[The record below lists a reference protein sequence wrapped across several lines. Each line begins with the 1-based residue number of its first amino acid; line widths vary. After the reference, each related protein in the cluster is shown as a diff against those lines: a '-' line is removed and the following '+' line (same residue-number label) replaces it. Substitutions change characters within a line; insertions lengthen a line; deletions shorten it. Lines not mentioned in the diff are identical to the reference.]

1 MTGLIKV
8 KDMEIPIEIK
18 SYKTSKSVK
27 IYFKGNQLTIT
38 KPKRL
43 SSKTLMNIIK
53 ENEAQLYN
61 KYKKILGAE
70 INTIKQWKTGEK
82 IHYQG
87 EEFTIIREIN
97 TKKLINIEI
106 KKEEKQIIIKAPEDV
121 EQQIL
126 KKSID
131 NAIKK
136 IFKRNTEILI
146 SDKLPYWSKITKIE
160 YNQVKVRD
168 ATTRYGSCMPSKKNL
183 YFSSRLI
190 MLPEEQVDAVIVHE
204 LCHIKFKNHDKNF
217 YNLVSEFIPNYKELD
232 KWLKKNGNI
241 IMF

>member
-8 KDMEIPIEIK
+8 KDLEIPIEIK

-43 SSKTLMNIIK
+43 SNKTLMSIIK
-53 ENEAQLYN
+53 ENEAQLYK

-87 EEFTIIREIN
+87 EEFTIIRENN

-106 KKEEKQIIIKAPEDV
+106 EKEEKQIIIKAPENV

>member
-8 KDMEIPIEIK
+8 KDLEIPIEIK

-43 SSKTLMNIIK
+43 SNKTLMNILK

-87 EEFTIIREIN
+87 EEFTIIRENNI
-97 TKKLINIEI
+97 KKLINIEI
-106 KKEEKQIIIKAPEDV
+106 KKEEKQIIIKTPEDV

>member
-8 KDMEIPIEIK
+8 KDLEIPIEIK

-43 SSKTLMNIIK
+43 SNKTLMSIIK
-53 ENEAQLYN
+53 ENEAQLYK

-87 EEFTIIREIN
+87 EEFTIIRENN

-106 KKEEKQIIIKAPEDV
+106 EKEENQIIIKAPENV

>member
-8 KDMEIPIEIK
+8 KDLEIPIEIK

-43 SSKTLMNIIK
+43 SNKTLMNIIK
-53 ENEAQLYN
+53 ENEAQLYK

-70 INTIKQWKTGEK
+70 INTIKQWRTGEK

-87 EEFTIIREIN
+87 EEFTIIRENN

-106 KKEEKQIIIKAPEDV
+106 EKEEKQIIIKAPENV

>member
-8 KDMEIPIEIK
+8 KDLEIPIEIK

-43 SSKTLMNIIK
+43 SNKTLMNIIK
-53 ENEAQLYN
+53 ENEAQLYK

-87 EEFTIIREIN
+87 EEFTIIRENN

-106 KKEEKQIIIKAPEDV
+106 EKEENQIIIKAPEDV

-146 SDKLPYWSKITKIE
+146 SDKLTYWSKITKIE

>member
-8 KDMEIPIEIK
+8 KDLEIPIEIK

-43 SSKTLMNIIK
+43 SNKTLMNIIK

-70 INTIKQWKTGEK
+70 INTIKQWSSGEK

-106 KKEEKQIIIKAPEDV
+106 KKEEKQIIIKVPKDV
-121 EQQIL
+121 EHQIL

-146 SDKLPYWSKITKIE
+146 SDKLPYWSNITKIE
-160 YNQVKVRD
+160 YNKVKVRD

>member
-8 KDMEIPIEIK
+8 KDLEIPIQIK

-70 INTIKQWKTGEK
+70 INTIKQWSTGEK

-87 EEFTIIREIN
+87 EEFTIIRENN
-97 TKKLINIEI
+97 TKKLINMEIE
-106 KKEEKQIIIKAPEDV
+106 KEEKHIIIKAPEDI

-146 SDKLPYWSKITKIE
+146 SDKLPYWSKITSIPYK
-160 YNQVKVRD
+160 QFKVND
-168 ATTRYGSCMPSKKNL
+168 ATSKYGSCMPSKKIL
-183 YFSSRLI
+183 HFSSRLI
-190 MLPEEQVDAVIVHE
+190 MLPEDKVDAIVVHE
-204 LCHIKFKNHDKNF
+204 LCHMVHPNHSKNF
-217 YNLVSEFIPNYKELD
+217 YNLVKKYIPDYDEIN
-232 KWLKKNGNI
+232 KWLRTNGKMI
-241 IMF
+241 VF

>member
-8 KDMEIPIEIK
+8 KDLEIPIQIK

-70 INTIKQWKTGEK
+70 INTIKQWSTGEK

-87 EEFTIIREIN
+87 EEFTIIRENN
-97 TKKLINIEI
+97 TKKLM
-106 KKEEKQIIIKAPEDV
+106 
-121 EQQIL
+121 L
-126 KKSID
+126 
-131 NAIKK
+131 
-136 IFKRNTEILI
+136 
-146 SDKLPYWSKITKIE
+146 
-160 YNQVKVRD
+160 
-168 ATTRYGSCMPSKKNL
+168 KNL
-183 YFSSRLI
+183 VASHNGLVTKGKDSFA
-190 MLPEEQVDAVIVHE
+190 ML
-204 LCHIKFKNHDKNF
+204 
-217 YNLVSEFIPNYKELD
+217 SIPNKKDMTFIRKLRKIGYFQFDMFEGEKIPKDSLELYI
-232 KWLKKNGNI
+232 KTARKI
-241 IMF
+241 

>member
-8 KDMEIPIEIK
+8 KDLEIPIEIK

-43 SSKTLMNIIK
+43 SNKTLMSIIK
-53 ENEAQLYN
+53 ENEAQLYK

-87 EEFTIIREIN
+87 EEFTIIRENN

-106 KKEEKQIIIKAPEDV
+106 EKEENQIIIKAPEDV

>member
-1 MTGLIKV
+1 M
-8 KDMEIPIEIK
+8 
-18 SYKTSKSVK
+18 
-27 IYFKGNQLTIT
+27 
-38 KPKRL
+38 
-43 SSKTLMNIIK
+43 
-53 ENEAQLYN
+53 
-61 KYKKILGAE
+61 
-70 INTIKQWKTGEK
+70 
-82 IHYQG
+82 
-87 EEFTIIREIN
+87 
-97 TKKLINIEI
+97 
-106 KKEEKQIIIKAPEDV
+106 
-121 EQQIL
+121 

>member
-27 IYFKGNQLTIT
+27 IYFKGNQLIIT

-43 SSKTLMNIIK
+43 SNKTLMNIIK
-53 ENEAQLYN
+53 ENEAQLYK

-70 INTIKQWKTGEK
+70 INTIKQWRTGEK

-87 EEFTIIREIN
+87 EEFTIIRENN

-106 KKEEKQIIIKAPEDV
+106 EKEEKQIIIKAPENV

>member
-8 KDMEIPIEIK
+8 KDLEIPIEIK

-43 SSKTLMNIIK
+43 SNKTLMNIIK
-53 ENEAQLYN
+53 ENEAQLYK

-87 EEFTIIREIN
+87 EEFTIIRENN

-106 KKEEKQIIIKAPEDV
+106 EKEEKQIIIKAPEDV

-136 IFKRNTEILI
+136 IFKRNTEMLI
-146 SDKLPYWSKITKIE
+146 YDKLPYWSKITKIE

>member
-8 KDMEIPIEIK
+8 KDLEIPIEIK

-43 SSKTLMNIIK
+43 SNKTLMNIIK
-53 ENEAQLYN
+53 ENEAQLYK

-70 INTIKQWKTGEK
+70 INTIKQWSTGEK

-87 EEFTIIREIN
+87 EEFIIIRENNI
-97 TKKLINIEI
+97 KKLINIEI
-106 KKEEKQIIIKAPEDV
+106 EKEEKQIIIKAPENV

-217 YNLVSEFIPNYKELD
+217 YNLVSEFIPNYKKLD

>member
-1 MTGLIKV
+1 MTGSIKV
-8 KDMEIPIEIK
+8 KDLEIPIEIK

-43 SSKTLMNIIK
+43 SNKTLMNILK

-70 INTIKQWKTGEK
+70 INTIKQWSSGEK

>member
-27 IYFKGNQLTIT
+27 IYFKGNQLIIT

-43 SSKTLMNIIK
+43 SNKTLMNILK

-70 INTIKQWKTGEK
+70 INTIKQWSSGEK

-97 TKKLINIEI
+97 TKKLINQ
-106 KKEEKQIIIKAPEDV
+106 KSRKANYY
-121 EQQIL
+121 
-126 KKSID
+126 KS
-131 NAIKK
+131 
-136 IFKRNTEILI
+136 T
-146 SDKLPYWSKITKIE
+146 
-160 YNQVKVRD
+160 
-168 ATTRYGSCMPSKKNL
+168 
-183 YFSSRLI
+183 
-190 MLPEEQVDAVIVHE
+190 
-204 LCHIKFKNHDKNF
+204 
-217 YNLVSEFIPNYKELD
+217 
-232 KWLKKNGNI
+232 
-241 IMF
+241 

>member
-8 KDMEIPIEIK
+8 KDLEIPIQIK

-53 ENEAQLYN
+53 ENEAQLYK

-87 EEFTIIREIN
+87 EEFTIIRENN

-106 KKEEKQIIIKAPEDV
+106 EKEENQIIIKAPEDV

-190 MLPEEQVDAVIVHE
+190 MLPEEQVDAVIIHE

>member
-8 KDMEIPIEIK
+8 KDLEIPIQIK

-38 KPKRL
+38 KPRRL

-53 ENEAQLYN
+53 ENEAQLYK

-87 EEFTIIREIN
+87 EEFTIIRENN

-106 KKEEKQIIIKAPEDV
+106 EKEENQIIIKAPEDV

-136 IFKRNTEILI
+136 IFKRNTEMLI
-146 SDKLPYWSKITKIE
+146 YDKLPYWSKITKIE

>member
-8 KDMEIPIEIK
+8 KDLEIPIEIK

-43 SSKTLMNIIK
+43 SNKTLMNIIK
-53 ENEAQLYN
+53 ENEAQLYK

-87 EEFTIIREIN
+87 EEFIIIRENNI
-97 TKKLINIEI
+97 KKLINIEI
-106 KKEEKQIIIKAPEDV
+106 KKEEKQIIIKTPEDV

-136 IFKRNTEILI
+136 IFRRNTEILI
-146 SDKLPYWSKITKIE
+146 SDKLPYWSNITKIE
-160 YNQVKVRD
+160 YNKVKVRD

>member
-8 KDMEIPIEIK
+8 KDLEIPIEIK

-43 SSKTLMNIIK
+43 SNKTLMNIIK
-53 ENEAQLYN
+53 ENEAQLYK

-87 EEFTIIREIN
+87 EEFTIIRENN

-106 KKEEKQIIIKAPEDV
+106 EKEENQIIIKAPEDV

-190 MLPEEQVDAVIVHE
+190 MLPEEQVDAVIIHE

>member
-8 KDMEIPIEIK
+8 KDLEIPIEIK

-53 ENEAQLYN
+53 ENEAQLYK

-87 EEFTIIREIN
+87 EEFTIIRENN

-106 KKEEKQIIIKAPEDV
+106 EKEEKQIIIKAPENV

-146 SDKLPYWSKITKIE
+146 SDKLTYWSKITKIE